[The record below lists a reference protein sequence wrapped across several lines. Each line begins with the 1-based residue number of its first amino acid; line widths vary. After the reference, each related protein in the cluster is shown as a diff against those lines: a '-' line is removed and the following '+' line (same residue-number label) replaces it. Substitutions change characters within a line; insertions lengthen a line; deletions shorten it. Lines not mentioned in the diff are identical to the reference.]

1 MWTTPCLGAM
11 RNRIKT
17 CSLGSDRVI
26 VLHGGDGAPFRL
38 HGLAW
43 IWEWEYVESDFWH
56 RCGVGGVTAFP

>member
-1 MWTTPCLGAM
+1 MRTMPCLGAM

-26 VLHGGDGAPFRL
+26 VSYRDDGAPFRL

-43 IWEWEYVESDFWH
+43 IWENVESDFWH